1 MRILSLVEDWTARD
15 DLKRTHG
22 MCLYIETAQH
32 KILFD
37 VGPDDTFMQNA
48 EACGV
53 FELAPE
59 ILEEILEHVRIAVD
73 FQERVSVFRVCR
85 DSFMSP
91 VLVKF

>member
-22 MCLYIETAQH
+22 MCLYIQTAQH

-48 EACGV
+48 EACGID
-53 FELAPE
+53 LK
-59 ILEEILEHVRIAVD
+59 AVD
-73 FQERVSVFRVCR
+73 TIYNTTMGTPPNHYDLAILQNN
-85 DSFMSP
+85 
-91 VLVKF
+91 

>member
-1 MRILSLVEDWTARD
+1 MLFPLRGNLVFLEEFLHRVGFLPCCDILYRLPYIVVVKVLV
-15 DLKRTHG
+15 
-22 MCLYIETAQH
+22 LYRQ
-32 KILFD
+32 D
-37 VGPDDTFMQNA
+37 A